1 MEVSCPEKTNI
12 DTSKNNNEYFRK
24 VDNFDDYIKWT
35 EEEKQKIDKS
45 PVCRKCEYKGFCLT
59 EHYRFVENLDNGC
72 NGYKYLLDTY
82 RFRYGKEKLI
92 NV

>member
-1 MEVSCPEKTNI
+1 MDLNYKLVNLFPSSI
-12 DTSKNNNEYFRK
+12 HSLGI
-24 VDNFDDYIKWT
+24 DNFDDYIKWA

>member
-1 MEVSCPEKTNI
+1 MA
-12 DTSKNNNEYFRK
+12 NE
-24 VDNFDDYIKWT
+24 NFPI
-35 EEEKQKIDKS
+35 
-45 PVCRKCEYKGFCLT
+45 CRKCEYKGFCLT

-82 RFRYGKEKLI
+82 KFRYGKEKLI